1 MRKYHTHITLIF
13 LACILYVM
21 ANFQRVS
28 IPGAI
33 FDTLQADLQANA
45 PTITSF
51 GATFMYT
58 YAFSL
63 LAIGMLVD
71 RFSGVKVIL
80 WGGSLFALGALIFP
94 NTTCLPLL
102 YFSRMLLGAGA
113 ACFYLSLVQE
123 VKKCFPDKYFGISVS
138 LMLITGYMG
147 GVCANAPFIIVA
159 HAFSWQAVMNV
170 LAIITLVVVLAYA
183 FVLHFL
189 HGVPQNEHVHFS
201 LEPFKEVLSK
211 HFNRNLYMFAGLN
224 YGLYYVIQTV
234 IGVKF
239 LKDFVNLSAT
249 QASVAL
255 SIMVV
260 IAGIS
265 GLSLATLSKL
275 CNNRRVIFMKSVCLF
290 TTTIFAII
298 FLCLLFDI
306 RTHLIV
312 YMLMLV
318 AIGGGMSPLLVPIIH
333 GTNKYEVR
341 GTALSIMNCC
351 FFLSVGILA
360 SLVGVLLDVYAP
372 VSNSVGHLVYSN
384 KSYMLVFGTFILFSF
399 VEMYNVFKLKD
410 VE

>member
-1 MRKYHTHITLIF
+1 
-13 LACILYVM
+13 M
-21 ANFQRVS
+21 ANFQRVA

-33 FDTLQADLQANA
+33 FDILQSDLGAKA

-51 GATFMYT
+51 GATFMYS

-63 LAIGMLVD
+63 LVIGILVD
-71 RFSGVKVIL
+71 RFNGVRVIL
-80 WGGSLFALGALIFP
+80 WGGILFALGGLIFP
-94 NTTCLPLL
+94 NTTCLPVL
-102 YFSRMLLGAGA
+102 YFSRMLIGAGA

-147 GVCANAPFIIVA
+147 GVCANAPFIMVA
-159 HAFSWQAVMNV
+159 HAFSWQVVMNV
-170 LAIITLVVVLAYA
+170 LAILTLIVVVIYA

-189 HGVPQNEHVHFS
+189 HGVPENKHVHFS

-211 HFNRNLYMFAGLN
+211 PFNRNLYLFAGLN

-290 TTTIFAII
+290 TTTIFVII
-298 FLCLLFDI
+298 FLCLMFNI
-306 RTHLIV
+306 RTHLVV
-312 YMLMLV
+312 YMLMLI

-360 SLVGVLLDVYAP
+360 SLVGVLLDIYAP
-372 VSNSVGHLVYSN
+372 VSNGVGHLIYSN
-384 KSYMLVFGTFILFSF
+384 KSYMLVFGTFILFSL
-399 VEMYNVFKLKD
+399 VEIYNVFKLKD
-410 VE
+410 V